1 MDIKCDQLTLLGAI
15 CALLFAYAPVVKAT
29 DVADGPLYTSRTVT
43 PLNMLVMGRDHKLY
57 YEAYNDAADLT
68 GDGLVDIR
76 FKPAISY
83 FGYFDS
89 AKCYNYSGGVFVPG
103 NLATVDVPVGS
114 EKPRVGRCVDVGSAP
129 WSGNFL
135 NYVTTSRI
143 DALRKVLYGGK
154 RSVDLADNPV
164 VASQTVLERS
174 YIPQDGHSWGKEYTG
189 ELVDKYDIADYTPLA
204 QPSGGMRHLFANT
217 SLSSDVANPLMRVMT
232 DSQYRI
238 WEWVSIESPIA
249 GDKCVNQSTNCINA
263 AGIDR
268 SHPGDVTEFTAL
280 VSRFFSQVIAANKSV
295 PRINKTA
302 NGATSG
308 VLPFVELGQQD
319 DYISVIAGKLRTGV
333 AGEYKFAISGDDA
346 VDFSIAG
353 VSVGHYGGHGQ
364 RNDDDARLPAN
375 TLTVT
380 LLGNTEYDIVFRHE
394 EVGGGDKYKLA
405 WLPPSG
411 VWAVV
416 PDSSFIDLKLNVY
429 ARVVP
434 ASVLTDY
441 SARVAVCKPGLLEDN
456 CTRYTRPDGTAT
468 VESYKP
474 EGILQDYG
482 FTASRSVPKMRF
494 GLMSGSYTNN
504 LRGGVLRR
512 AITNISDE
520 INPATGQFSA
530 VNGVIGSID
539 KLKIYGYSGGNY
551 GSTSCGLITGP
562 ISNGI
567 CNDWGNPVAE
577 MMYEATRYFSGKSTA
592 TASFDYASPAVIDTT
607 ALGLPKASWD
617 DPYSAVG
624 VESCS
629 VPVQTVISDINPSYD
644 TDMLPG
650 SNWTPASTDLTGLDV
665 GALGDAIWADD
676 SSLGGEKNIYIGEA
690 KGVVSQG
697 PTAKAAQGFKTVRG
711 LAPEE
716 PTKQGGYYAA
726 SVAYFG
732 KKTDLSSASGAQNM
746 STYAIA
752 LASPLPQFKI
762 NLGSNIVTLV
772 PFGKSVKH
780 GSNAGFQTNP
790 PTNTIVDFYVESI
803 SDDGRSGVFRVNFE
817 DVEQGNDHDMDAIV
831 RYTYVVNSDNTLT
844 ITLSSDYAAGG
855 VVQHMGYI
863 ISGTTKDGVYLEVRD
878 KDTAEGMANDFAY
891 NLDTLP
897 GFWAGETRGSGQLPL
912 TATRTF
918 SPSSTVAATLLK
930 DPLWYA
936 AKWGG
941 FTDKNANGLPDI
953 KEEWTASPAADPDPD
968 NYFLVTNALN
978 LRAQLDKAFDNILK
992 TLSSSS
998 AAAASTGQFVAGNSQ
1013 VIQARFRSDN
1023 WSGELVSFEI
1033 LNSGAIGG
1041 ILWNSSGQVPT
1052 AAARKVFTTNS
1063 LSGSGA
1069 DFSWAGISTA
1079 QQDLLRN
1086 DGASGLLA
1094 SSLGAARLDY
1104 LRGTVTGEQ
1113 RNGGSFRDRI
1123 NGVIGDIANSD
1134 PAYVDNLESRL
1145 PYVPTA
1151 NVTAYNTYRIGLSA
1165 RPEMVY
1171 AGTNAGL
1178 LHGVCA
1184 AKCPGAAG
1192 TELLAYVPSQVFPNL
1207 YKLTQPSYTHLYY
1220 VDGPTT
1226 VSDAYID
1233 GAWKTILVGALGAG
1247 GKGVYALDVTNPTA
1261 FTAAN
1266 VMWEFDPAKES
1277 SALSGPTDIGQT
1289 IGKPLVARVKA
1300 GDKSV
1305 AIFSNGYNGASGK
1318 ASLLVV
1324 DLETGALIKRLQ
1336 VGGSATALAAPTML
1350 DVDSDG
1356 YVDQV
1361 YAGDDVGNV
1370 WRFDLTSLV
1379 ESGWTVAFGGAPLF
1393 STPAGQPITSA
1404 PTLSAIDAEGA
1415 VMLYL
1420 GTGRYLGNTDKASLA
1435 VQSFYAVRDK
1445 WLTGST
1451 GFATVTVSNLQQQTV
1466 VYEVEG
1472 ATLAGG
1478 TTALNP
1484 IRVTSANEVDYT
1496 TQHGWYINMLPPS
1509 GTPKGERINS
1519 SPALRHGR
1527 VIFTT
1532 LIPPVSSCEFGGSG
1546 WLMEMD
1552 AVSGKRFADSVLDL
1566 NEDGQIDARDMYK
1579 LGVDNYS
1586 IGGRKF
1592 DELIR
1597 MPAFVGFG
1605 DKEGKYISGSSGTLT
1620 KVWEKG
1626 GATLVRGR
1634 LSWQQIE

>member
-1 MDIKCDQLTLLGAI
+1 MNIKFDRFSFASAV
-15 CALLFAYAPVVKAT
+15 CALLVVCAPAVMAT

-43 PLNMLVMGRDHKLY
+43 PLNMLVLGRDHKLY
-57 YEAYNDAADLT
+57 YEAYNDAVDLS
-68 GDGLVDIR
+68 GDGILDIR
-76 FKPAISY
+76 FKPSISY

-89 AKCYNYSGGVFVPG
+89 AKCYNYSGGIFVPG
-103 NLATVDVPVGS
+103 NLAAAALPA
-114 EKPRVGRCVDVGSAP
+114 GRCVDAGSAQ

-174 YIPQDGHSWGKEYTG
+174 FTPQDGHSWGKEYTSVS
-189 ELVDKYDIADYTPLA
+189 VDGYDISDYTPLT
-204 QPSGGMRHLFANT
+204 QPIAATRHLFANT
-217 SLSSDVANPLMRVMT
+217 SLSTDVANPLMRVMT
-232 DSQYRI
+232 NSPYRI
-238 WEWVSIESPIA
+238 WEWVSIEAPIA
-249 GDKCVNQSTNCINA
+249 GAKCVNQSTNCIGSGGADGSHPNNA
-263 AGIDR
+263 A
-268 SHPGDVTEFTAL
+268 EFSVL
-280 VSRFFSQVIAANKSV
+280 VEKYISQVISANNALTV
-295 PRINKTA
+295 INKTA
-302 NGATSG
+302 NGATSNVVPSVG
-308 VLPFVELGQQD
+308 VGQQD
-319 DYISVIAGKLRTGV
+319 NYVSVITGKLRTGA
-333 AGEYKFAISGDDA
+333 AGVYKFAISGDDA

-353 VSVGHYGGHGQ
+353 VTVGHYGGHGQ
-364 RNDDDARLPAN
+364 RSDDVAREAAN
-375 TLTVT
+375 TLDVT
-380 LLGNTEYDIVFRHE
+380 LLASTEYDIVFRHE
-394 EVGGGDKYKLA
+394 EVAGGDNYRLA
-405 WLPPSG
+405 WLPPGGS
-411 VWAVV
+411 WAVV
-416 PDSSFIDLKLNVY
+416 PSVNFINLKLNVY
-429 ARVVP
+429 NRVLPV
-434 ASVLTDY
+434 SVLTDY
-441 SARVAVCKPGLLEDN
+441 SVRVSVCNLGLLEDN
-456 CTRYTRPDGTAT
+456 CTRYTRPDGTAI

-482 FTASRSVPKMRF
+482 FAASGSVPKMRF
-494 GLMSGSYTNN
+494 GLISGSYTNN

-520 INPATGQFSA
+520 VNAATGQFSA
-530 VNGVIGSID
+530 VNGVIGTID
-539 KLKIYGYSGGNY
+539 KLKIHGYD
-551 GSTSCGLITGP
+551 GSRYTGCGLITGP
-562 ISNGI
+562 INNGI
-567 CNDWGNPVAE
+567 CNDWGNPIAE
-577 MMYEATRYFSGKSTA
+577 MMYEATRYFAGKSVA
-592 TASFDYASPAVIDTT
+592 TTSFDYASPAVIDTT
-607 ALGLPKASWD
+607 ALGLPKAAWD
-617 DPYSAVG
+617 NPYLAAG

-629 VPVQTVISDINPSYD
+629 APVQTVISDINPSYD

-650 SNWTPASTDLTGLDV
+650 SNWTPGSTDLTGLDV
-665 GALGDAIWADD
+665 GALGDAIWAADT
-676 SSLGGEKNIYIGEA
+676 SLGGEKNIYIGEA
-690 KGVVSQG
+690 KGVISQG
-697 PTAKAAQGFKTVRG
+697 PTAKAANSFKTTRG

-732 KKTDLSSASGAQNM
+732 KKTDLSTASGAQNM
-746 STYAIA
+746 STYSIA

-762 NLGSNIVTLV
+762 NLGSNVVTLV
-772 PFGKSVKH
+772 PFAKSVKH

-790 PTNTIVDFYVESI
+790 PTNTIVDFYVETI
-803 SDDGRSGVFRVNFE
+803 SDDGRSGTFRVNFE

-831 RYTYVVNSDNTLT
+831 RYTYVVNFDDTLT

-855 VVQHMGYI
+855 VVQHMGYV
-863 ISGTTKDGVYLEVRD
+863 ISGTTRDGVYLEVRD
-878 KDTAEGMANDFAY
+878 ADTAVGMANDFAY

-897 GFWAGETRGSGQLPL
+897 GFWAGEARGSGQLPL

-953 KEEWTASPAADPDPD
+953 KEEWTTSLATDPDPD

-998 AAAASTGQFVAGNSQ
+998 AAAASTGQFIAGSSQ

-1033 LNSGAIGG
+1033 LSSGAIGG
-1041 ILWNSSGQVPT
+1041 ILWNSSERVPT
-1052 AAARKVFTTNS
+1052 AAVRKVYTTNS
-1063 LSGSGA
+1063 DSGIGA
-1069 DFSWAGISTA
+1069 AFSWAGISTA

-1094 SSLGAARLDY
+1094 SSVGAARLDY

-1145 PYVPTA
+1145 PYVPTLNA
-1151 NVTAYNTYRIGLSA
+1151 ASYSTYRTGLSA

-1184 AKCPGAAG
+1184 AKCPGAVG

-1266 VMWEFDPAKES
+1266 VMWEFDPAKELA
-1277 SALSGPTDIGQT
+1277 ALPGSTDIGLT

-1305 AIFSNGYNGASGK
+1305 AIFSNGFNGASGK

-1324 DLETGALIKRLQ
+1324 DLKTGALIRRLQ
-1336 VGGSATALAAPTML
+1336 VGGAATALAAPTAL

-1370 WRFDLTSLV
+1370 WRFDLTFASA
-1379 ESGWTVAFGGAPLF
+1379 SDWAVAFGGTPFF
-1393 STPAGQPITSA
+1393 SAPAGQPITSA
-1404 PTLSAIDAEGA
+1404 PTLSAIDADDA
-1415 VMLYL
+1415 VMLYV
-1420 GTGRYLGNTDKASLA
+1420 GTGRYLGNTDKANLA

-1445 WLTGST
+1445 WVTAST
-1451 GFATVTVSNLQQQTV
+1451 GFTGFDTLKVTNLQQQTV

-1478 TTALNP
+1478 TISANP
-1484 IRVTSANEVDYT
+1484 IRVTSANEVEYT

-1566 NEDGQIDARDMYK
+1566 NDDGQIDAKDMYK
-1579 LGVDNYS
+1579 YDADHKYS

-1605 DKEGKYISGSSGTLT
+1605 DKEGKYISGSSGSLT

-1626 GATLVRGR
+1626 GATLIRGR